1 MFPLHSEDDVVRL
14 RRAVRSMAIGIGFG
28 LVDQTKVVTAAS
40 ELARNALVHGGGGE
54 ARLEILQGARTG
66 LQITVEDTGPGIPNL
81 ELALLDG
88 YSTANGLGLGLGGTR
103 RLMHEFQ
110 VSTEPGVYTRVVAV
124 RWK

>member
-1 MFPLHSEDDVVRL
+1 
-14 RRAVRSMAIGIGFG
+14 MAIGIGFG